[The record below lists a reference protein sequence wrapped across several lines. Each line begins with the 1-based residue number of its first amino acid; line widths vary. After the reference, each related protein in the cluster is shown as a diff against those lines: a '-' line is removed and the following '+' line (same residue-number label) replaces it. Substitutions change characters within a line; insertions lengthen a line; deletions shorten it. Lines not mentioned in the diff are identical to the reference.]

1 MKLFKKIRQG
11 SLAVSALVASSLSMA
26 NTPICQSG
34 VADGGGNCTIDGL
47 QGQISKQLDSGA
59 KIFYAGAAIIGI
71 ALVIV
76 GLLKL
81 KAHSMDTQGTSGH
94 LRSAIWLLIIGALMI
109 AVPVVMVIGA
119 NSITGSNNVL
129 LPSQSGIFN
138 SSSAASG

>member
-26 NTPICQSG
+26 ASSVCDISTASG
-34 VADGGGNCTIDGL
+34 GANCNIVGL
-47 QGQISKQLDSGA
+47 QKQVASQLTSGA
-59 KIFYAGAAIIGI
+59 EIFYAGAAIIGI
-71 ALVIV
+71 ALVVI

-109 AVPVVMVIGA
+109 AVPVVMVLGA
-119 NSITGSNNVL
+119 SSIMGENNVK
-129 LPSQSGIFN
+129 LPSEAGIF